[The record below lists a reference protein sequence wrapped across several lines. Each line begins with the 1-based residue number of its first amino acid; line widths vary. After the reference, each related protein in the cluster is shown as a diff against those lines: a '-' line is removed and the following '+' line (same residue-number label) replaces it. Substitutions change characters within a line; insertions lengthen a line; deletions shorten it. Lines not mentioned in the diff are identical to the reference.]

1 MSDPWDPYKGDPLD
15 NPPGWTDP
23 YEDIPPMAPP
33 PRYSP
38 TPSHQPPTGPPP
50 NSPLLTGLILGLLL
64 VALSVAVFQLFG
76 SDDRS
81 TADQTTT
88 TTTVPEDD
96 GSTETTPPDDETAT
110 TTTPETT
117 LPTTNPYGAVD
128 PPIPASK
135 LKMRTDGLGV
145 MDNDIKDIVFG
156 MEADLAIGRLVASFG
171 QPTDTGWQT
180 STDQWGVCA
189 GELER
194 VLTFETFA
202 AIVTKAGGKEVFS
215 GYRNDLSFGDINAAP
230 ATMETLSGLKIGNS
244 VGDLKNIYSNQV
256 VTFGSDAKLGPTYT
270 VTSAA
275 TGAVLLWGPVQGEAD
290 SDRIV
295 GIYAPDVC
303 SQ

>member
-76 SDDRS
+76 SDDNS

-96 GSTETTPPDDETAT
+96 GSTETTPPDDDTT

>member
-76 SDDRS
+76 SDDNS

-96 GSTETTPPDDETAT
+96 GSTETTPPDDDTT

-244 VGDLKNIYSNQV
+244 VGDLKSIYSNQV